1 MNRCAG
7 WPATRRLALA
17 LAFGLGATLLA
28 ACATPPAMKPDQ
40 KHWSGRLA
48 MQVAS
53 IPPQSVSA
61 GFELSGSPDA
71 GELWLTSPLGN
82 TVASVTWSPGLAEL
96 RQGEQVVRRA
106 SLDALTTELGG
117 APLPVLALFAW
128 LNGQPQNAN
137 GWTADLSRHPE
148 GRITARR
155 SDPAPSAE
163 LRIVFQP

>member
-1 MNRCAG
+1 MNRSAG
-7 WPATRRLALA
+7 WPATRRLALVM
-17 LAFGLGATLLA
+17 GVSWLA
-28 ACATPPAMKPDQ
+28 ACATPPDMVPGQ

-53 IPPQSVSA
+53 DPPQSVSA
-61 GFELSGSPDA
+61 GFELTGSPDA

-82 TVASVTWSPGLAEL
+82 TVASVAWSPGSAEL

-117 APLPVLALFAW
+117 APLPLVALFAW
-128 LNGQPQNAN
+128 LNGQPQTAN
-137 GWTADLSRHPE
+137 GWAADLSRHAE

-155 SDPAPSAE
+155 TDPAPTAE